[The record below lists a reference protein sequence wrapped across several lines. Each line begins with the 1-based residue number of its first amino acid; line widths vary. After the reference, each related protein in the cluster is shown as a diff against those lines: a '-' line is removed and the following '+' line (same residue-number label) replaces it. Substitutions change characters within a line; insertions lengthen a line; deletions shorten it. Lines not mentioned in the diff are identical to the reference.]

1 MKNKPIDIIKYRG
14 KRIKVY
20 ADEDGQSYYFIYK
33 GENYGCGT
41 YNIDYIAEVIYIVD
55 KDLDKVFYVKPL
67 KEHKPAARVYKRYG
81 CWYMNYDSFINMCI
95 SYENLST
102 KRNILSKVLSKQ
114 ELTDE
119 VHSIMGMIDEEQE
132 KLSIDKEFKDSEVFV
147 TADDFVSIESTNFV
161 KPLYN
166 EDLHFI
172 KDEKEYSTSS
182 LIAEHEILE
191 LLKKYLI
198 KDDNSYHI
206 EVNKM
211 NEDELKVIKS
221 WFEGK

>member
-41 YNIDYIAEVIYIVD
+41 YNIDYIGEVIYIVD

-67 KEHKPAARVYKRYG
+67 KEHKPSARVYKRYG
-81 CWYMNYDSFINMCI
+81 CWYMDYDSFIQMTI

-102 KRNILSKVLSKQ
+102 RRHLLSKVLSKK

-119 VHSIMGMIDEEQE
+119 VHKMMRMIDREREER
-132 KLSIDKEFKDSEVFV
+132 KKFGKE
-147 TADDFVSIESTNFV
+147 
-161 KPLYN
+161 
-166 EDLHFI
+166 
-172 KDEKEYSTSS
+172 
-182 LIAEHEILE
+182 
-191 LLKKYLI
+191 
-198 KDDNSYHI
+198 
-206 EVNKM
+206 
-211 NEDELKVIKS
+211 
-221 WFEGK
+221 